1 MPGGWRFQGRPV
13 PWASAG
19 RVRRRWG
26 PTDCPRGVRSGPIAS
41 AHVIGGRPVHLPA
54 HRCGRRPRRHRR
66 LPHRPGRAIR
76 GASARSPRWS
86 TRSPRSTA
94 GRALALDDAVIT
106 LTQSWTGTAATSF
119 RGAWTA
125 GTRGSPST
133 VLSTLG
139 DNLVAFSRELRD
151 YADQLEHAQNEH
163 WIQLGLMAALT
174 VLNAAQ
180 GGADPATDAAEVAA
194 GAGLEVAAGVSLTG
208 LGELALGGAL
218 SGFGSDV
225 LSQFGADLLD
235 RTDPGF
241 DQTGDDVVPVFDAG
255 EAASSALNGALSE
268 VERWAVAQRRGRLP
282 RGPWSRGAGGDANLI
297 SPADDDGSAVDDSA
311 RPFSPDPNS
320 VWASSS
326 PAKGTPWSRWR
337 NLGFPVNVC
346 TMRWSTDSL
355 QSSRF
360 WKARATD
367 QPATPRCF
375 APCSAPTANSTDLDS
390 GQSATVFV
398 DGRGSGLT
406 PAEAQRGLQRW
417 LGTGWNRISSIR
429 IIGEGWQLTW
439 P

>member
-1 MPGGWRFQGRPV
+1 MSSGGNQSTFLLTG
-13 PWASAG
+13 AG
-19 RVRRRWG
+19 DVLG
-26 PTDCPRGVRSGPIAS
+26 D
-41 AHVIGGRPVHLPA
+41 IGGFITGPP
-54 HRCGRRPRRHRR
+54 GD
-66 LPHRPGRAIR
+66 PGRIR
-76 GASARSPRWS
+76 QIAETVDALTAEYRRASL
-86 TRSPRSTA
+86 T
-94 GRALALDDAVIT
+94 LDDAVIT

-119 RGAWTA
+119 RDAWTA
-125 GTRGSPST
+125 STRGSPST

-139 DNLVAFSRELRD
+139 DELAAFSRELRD

-218 SGFGSDV
+218 SGFGADV
-225 LSQFGADLLD
+225 LSQFTADLLD
-235 RTDPGF
+235 RTSPGF

-268 VERWAVAQRRGRLP
+268 VGGGWGGGGDVDTDLEPG
-282 RGPWSRGAGGDANLI
+282 GPEADANLI
-297 SPADDDGSAVDDSA
+297 SPADDAGSAVDDSA
-311 RPFSPDPNS
+311 RPFSRPELRVSQFLSGEGHTVVS
-320 VWASSS
+320 VAESAVPGQRMYDALVDGQPTEFKVLEGPRNGPASNTTVLR
-326 PAKGTPWSRWR
+326 A
-337 NLGFPVNVC
+337 
-346 TMRWSTDSL
+346 L
-355 QSSRF
+355 Q
-360 WKARATD
+360 RANG
-367 QPATPRCF
+367 QF
-375 APCSAPTANSTDLDS
+375 TDLDS